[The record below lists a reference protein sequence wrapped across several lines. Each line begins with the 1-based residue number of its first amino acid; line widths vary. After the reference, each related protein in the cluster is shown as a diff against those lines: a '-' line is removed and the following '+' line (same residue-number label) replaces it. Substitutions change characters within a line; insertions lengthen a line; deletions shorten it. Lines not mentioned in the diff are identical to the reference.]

1 MSTATYVVAGMTC
14 EHCVRSVTE
23 EVSEVA
29 GVTQVDVDLA
39 SGALVV
45 TTTLERLIGPNLTT
59 VDRYLLSA
67 DHRTLTME
75 RTFEAGGQPSP
86 VKGRLVFV
94 RR

>member
-45 TTTLERLIGPNLTT
+45 TSDAD
-59 VDRYLLSA
+59 VDDTRIRDA
-67 DHRTLTME
+67 VA
-75 RTFEAGGQPSP
+75 EAGYRVVPSS
-86 VKGRLVFV
+86 
-94 RR
+94 

>member
-23 EVSEVA
+23 EVSEVT

-45 TTTLERLIGPNLTT
+45 TSAAA
-59 VDRYLLSA
+59 VDDAGIRA
-67 DHRTLTME
+67 AVA
-75 RTFEAGGQPSP
+75 EAGYQIVEPA
-86 VKGRLVFV
+86 
-94 RR
+94 